1 MENGENLFF
10 KLPGF
15 IDFIISKHVLLMV
28 KAMGLSIRIFC
39 YSYNEQ
45 LAAGAGQNI
54 ISQFVLKELSDRV
67 YIHTIR

>member
-1 MENGENLFF
+1 MEEGENLYF

-15 IDFIISKHVLLMV
+15 IDSIISKHVLLMV
-28 KAMGLSIRIFC
+28 KAMGVSIRIFC

-45 LAAGAGQNI
+45 LVAGQNI